1 MKLMNIN
8 YILINQGKDN
18 HNNNNYINF
27 MIKAQIN

>member
-8 YILINQGKDN
+8 YILINKDKDN

-27 MIKAQIN
+27 MIKDQIN